1 MEPGHLTW
9 LSFIHLPERWDLE
22 TDGSQTD
29 LFAAACKKKKDWKE
43 IKVMVLTELC
53 DEKITK
59 PFMLHEKS

>member
-1 MEPGHLTW
+1 MGPRQTSL
-9 LSFIHLPERWDLE
+9 LLPAR
-22 TDGSQTD
+22 
-29 LFAAACKKKKDWKE
+29 KKKDWKE